1 MLIERDKTQVLV
13 VDEQERLI
21 PAMHEGGR
29 VVERTAVLLQAART
43 LGLPVTLTEQ
53 YPQGLGPTVPQ
64 LLELVSSREHVF
76 AKTRFS
82 AAAHPEVAARL
93 TALRRPQVVIA
104 GVEAHVCV
112 AQTATMLRASGYDV
126 FLVADAIS
134 SRRTDSVALAFERL
148 KPQGIWIVNVEQVLF
163 ECLGEAGTP
172 AFREL
177 SKLIR

>member
-1 MLIERDKTQVLV
+1 MLIERDKTQLLV

-21 PAMHEGGR
+21 PAMHEGAR
-29 VVERTAVLLQAART
+29 VVERTAVLLHAAHT
-43 LGLPVTLTEQ
+43 LGLPVTVTEQ

-64 LLELVSSREHVF
+64 LLELLPSRGHVF
-76 AKTRFS
+76 AKTQFS
-82 AAAHPEVAARL
+82 AAAQPDVAARL
-93 TALRRPQVVIA
+93 ADLGRPQVVIA

-112 AQTATMLRASGYDV
+112 AQTATMLRASGYNV

-134 SRRTDSVALAFERL
+134 SRRTDSVTLAFERL

>member
-1 MLIERDKTQVLV
+1 MLIERNKTQLLV

-21 PAMHEGGR
+21 PAMHEGAR

-43 LGLPVTLTEQ
+43 LGLPVTVTEQ
-53 YPQGLGPTVPQ
+53 YPQGLGATVPQ
-64 LLELVSSREHVF
+64 LLELMPSREHVF
-76 AKTRFS
+76 AKTQFS
-82 AAAHPEVAARL
+82 AAAQPDVATRL
-93 TALRRPQVVIA
+93 AGLGRPQVVIA

-112 AQTATMLRASGYDV
+112 AQTATMLRGSGYEV

-134 SRRTDSVALAFERL
+134 SRRTDSVTLAFERL

>member
-13 VDEQERLI
+13 IDEQERLL
-21 PAMHEGGR
+21 PAMHEAER
-29 VVERTAVLLQAART
+29 VIERTAILLRVART
-43 LGLPVTLTEQ
+43 LDLPVTVTEQ

-64 LLELVSSREHVF
+64 LLELVPAPEHVF
-76 AKTRFS
+76 AKTQFS
-82 AAAHPEVAARL
+82 AAAHPPVAARL
-93 TALRRPQVVIA
+93 AGLNRPQVVIA

-112 AQTATMLRASGYDV
+112 AQTAAMLRAGGYDV

-134 SRRTDSVALAFERL
+134 SRRSDSVALAFDRL
-148 KPQGIWIVNVEQVLF
+148 RPLGVWIVNVEQVLF

>member
-1 MLIERDKTQVLV
+1 MLIERDKTQLLV

-21 PAMHEGGR
+21 PAMHEGAR
-29 VVERTAVLLQAART
+29 VVERTALLLQAART
-43 LGLPVTLTEQ
+43 LGLPVTVTEQ

-64 LLELVSSREHVF
+64 LLELLPSREHVF
-76 AKTRFS
+76 AKTQFS
-82 AAAHPEVAARL
+82 AAAQPAVAARL
-93 TALRRPQVVIA
+93 ADLSRPQVVIA

-126 FLVADAIS
+126 FLVADAVS
-134 SRRTDSVALAFERL
+134 SRRTDSVTLAFERL

>member
-13 VDEQERLI
+13 IDEQEKLL
-21 PAMHEGGR
+21 PAMHEAER
-29 VVERTAVLLQAART
+29 VIERTAILLQVART
-43 LGLPVTLTEQ
+43 LQLPTTVTEQ

-64 LLELVSSREHVF
+64 LLDLVPSREHVF
-76 AKTRFS
+76 AKTQFS
-82 AAAHPEVAARL
+82 AAAHPQVAARL
-93 TALRRPQVVIA
+93 EAVRRPQVVIA

-112 AQTATMLRASGYDV
+112 AQTATMLRARGHEV

-134 SRRTDSVALAFERL
+134 SRRSDSVTLAFDRL
-148 KPQGIWIVNVEQVLF
+148 RPLGVWIVNVEQVLF

-172 AFREL
+172 EFRAL